1 MDTSALCHSTT
12 RRVANRA
19 GQEEHGGVARPG
31 ERVRIVAQGIVDAF
45 LKTHES
51 DGSHSRTRRDEKAEM
66 VAQIEW
72 LIERGQG

>member
-1 MDTSALCHSTT
+1 
-12 RRVANRA
+12 
-19 GQEEHGGVARPG
+19 
-31 ERVRIVAQGIVDAF
+31 VDAF